1 MPLTTAERI
10 ISQFRL
16 HLSFLGLLLLAA
28 LTIAGVTVYALKG
41 QQAQMAMAI
50 RESQQQALQLL
61 AGRVEE
67 SLLSTMGAPF
77 QTMRNMGLGAA
88 KVAHVRTLQESLPWV
103 DQVLFLDRKM
113 TVVSRFP
120 SHSGREDS
128 RITNWVTQR
137 VVRGPARGTPPRLPL
152 TVFLETID
160 GKPTLF
166 AYEAFDEPAVKFAR
180 NPSRL
185 LGASGWLV
193 VRFRLDALKEQ
204 SVVPLLADFTRDQ
217 GGVVNLR
224 DPGFEVKKDS
234 LNSALVRVLPGW
246 KLVYEPPSQAK
257 ERRLAGQRW
266 VIIGIVVG
274 ALIAI
279 AITGYAVWREIL
291 RERALVDL
299 RNRFVANVSHEL
311 KTPLALI
318 RMYAETLSLQRL
330 KDQDRQHEYHKVIL
344 REAER
349 LSRMIENVLDF
360 ERLRSGVEVYHLT
373 ETDLAASVAD
383 VLARYES
390 QLEGRGVRLD
400 VKLEHPLPLVAH
412 DKEGLT
418 EILLNLLDN
427 AGKYAVSG
435 GLVQV
440 RLARINDRVELQVSD
455 FGPGI
460 PPQDRVRILRAFER
474 GVVPSAA
481 GGSGLGLALV
491 EQIAKS
497 HHARFILDEP
507 EGHSGVK
514 AVVSFPI
521 SQGKA

>member
-10 ISQFRL
+10 ITQFRL

-41 QQAQMAMAI
+41 QQAQMTMAI
-50 RESQQQALQLL
+50 RESQQQALELL

-67 SLLSTMGAPF
+67 SILNAMRAPF
-77 QTMRNMGLGAA
+77 QTLRSIGPRAA
-88 KVAHVRTLQESLPWV
+88 NAEHLRMLQETSPSV
-103 DQVLFLDRKM
+103 EQILFLDRNM
-113 TVVSRFP
+113 TVAWRIPF
-120 SHSGREDS
+120 HLGREDD
-128 RITNWVTQR
+128 RITNWVIQR
-137 VVRGPARGTPPRLPL
+137 VPRRQARATPSRFLL
-152 TVFLETID
+152 TTFLETIN

-166 AYEAFDEPAVKFAR
+166 AYEAIDETSVR
-180 NPSRL
+180 SSGNPLVL
-185 LGASGWLV
+185 LGGNGWLV
-193 VRFRLDALKEQ
+193 VRFKLDALQEH
-204 SVVPLLADFTRDQ
+204 SVFPLLADFTRDQ
-217 GGVVNLR
+217 GGAVNLHN
-224 DPGFEVKKDS
+224 PGFEIKKES
-234 LNSALVRVLPGW
+234 LNSPLTHVLPGW
-246 KLVYEPPSQAK
+246 KLVYEPPSQATK
-257 ERRLAGQRW
+257 RRLAGQRW
-266 VIIGIVVG
+266 VIIGIVGGV
-274 ALIAI
+274 LIAI

-291 RERALVDL
+291 REKTLVDL

-330 KDQDRQHEYHKVIL
+330 KDQNRQHEYHKVIL

-390 QLEGRGVRLD
+390 QLEDRGVRLD
-400 VKLEHPLPLVAH
+400 VKLEHPLPPVAH

-427 AGKYAVSG
+427 AGKYAESG

-440 RLARINDRVELQVSD
+440 QLARINDRVELRVSD

-460 PPQDRVRILRAFER
+460 PPQDRVRMRKAFER

-481 GGSGLGLALV
+481 SGSGLGLALV

-497 HHARFILDEP
+497 HHAHFILGEP

-521 SQGKA
+521 SQGEA

>member
-10 ISQFRL
+10 ITQFRL

-50 RESQQQALQLL
+50 RESQQQALELL

-67 SLLSTMGAPF
+67 SLLNAMQAPF
-77 QTMRNMGLGAA
+77 QTLRNIAPKAA
-88 KVAHVRTLQESLPWV
+88 KVEHVRMLQDTSPSVE
-103 DQVLFLDRKM
+103 QILFLDRKM
-113 TVVSRFP
+113 TVAWRFP
-120 SHSGREDS
+120 LHLGREDD
-128 RITNWVTQR
+128 RITNWVMQR
-137 VVRGPARGTPPRLPL
+137 VPRGQARGTSPRLL
-152 TVFLETID
+152 MTTFLETID

-166 AYEAFDEPAVKFAR
+166 AYEAIHETSVKSTGS
-180 NPSRL
+180 PSVV
-185 LGASGWLV
+185 LGANGWLV
-193 VRFRLDALKEQ
+193 VRFKLDTLKER
-204 SVVPLLADFTRDQ
+204 SMVPLLADFTRDQ
-217 GGVVNLR
+217 GGAANLR

-234 LNSALVRVLPGW
+234 LNSALTHVLPGW

-257 ERRLAGQRW
+257 ERGLAGQRW
-266 VIIGIVVG
+266 VIIGIVGG

-291 RERALVDL
+291 REQALVDL

-330 KDQDRQHEYHKVIL
+330 KDPNRQHEYHKVIL

-373 ETDLAASVAD
+373 ETDLAASVTD

-390 QLEGRGVRLD
+390 QLEESGVRLD
-400 VKLEHPLPLVAH
+400 VKLEHSLPLVAH
-412 DKEGLT
+412 DREGLT

-427 AGKYAVSG
+427 AGKYARSG

-440 RLARINDRVELQVSD
+440 RLARINDHVELQVTD

-460 PPQDRVRILRAFER
+460 PPQDRARMLRAFER

-481 GGSGLGLALV
+481 SGSGLGLALV
-491 EQIAKS
+491 VQIAKS
-497 HHARFILDEP
+497 HHARFTLGEP
-507 EGHSGVK
+507 EGHSGVQ
-514 AVVSFPI
+514 AVVSFPV
-521 SQGKA
+521 SQGNV